1 MIARHALMV
10 LGVAIATASCGPAPT
25 VKQVSA
31 ATDKNARAYFD
42 KVAAHVDRFRQKP
55 PAGEGRIVVMV
66 RVARDGQVQEV
77 EVRQSSGSAPLD
89 DAEVD
94 AIWRASPLPPLPPEL
109 VGNPVTLIMPITY
122 KIGR

>member
-1 MIARHALMV
+1 
-10 LGVAIATASCGPAPT
+10 
-25 VKQVSA
+25 
-31 ATDKNARAYFD
+31 
-42 KVAAHVDRFRQKP
+42 
-55 PAGEGRIVVMV
+55 
-66 RVARDGQVQEV
+66 VARDGQVQEV